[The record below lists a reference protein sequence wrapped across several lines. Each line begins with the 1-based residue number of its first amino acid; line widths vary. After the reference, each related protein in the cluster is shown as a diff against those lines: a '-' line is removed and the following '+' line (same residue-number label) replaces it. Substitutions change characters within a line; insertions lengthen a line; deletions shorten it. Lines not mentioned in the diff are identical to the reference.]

1 MPFMTSRKDQPADSP
16 VLSLSGS
23 FKSERAPCEDVH
35 TRLSTRAVA
44 VRSRCCQAT
53 FPHPRTEFVMN
64 ASINNDDAL
73 TLSSPLLG
81 LPAADAV
88 QDGFGYKLMAKR
100 AFSPRMLGKCW
111 KSGILRRFALRAC
124 GRLISPSSGAHD
136 GVLKQHLRR
145 SFLLLQMTVA
155 CLAFRSKPCGFVWL
169 TSGCVVAQICILAV
183 ALQQHA
189 RGLP

>member
-23 FKSERAPCEDVH
+23 FKNERAPCEDVH

-81 LPAADAV
+81 PPAADAV
-88 QDGFGYKLMAKR
+88 QDGFGYMQAHSSR
-100 AFSPRMLGKCW
+100 SNRVFSPGMLSKCW
-111 KSGILRRFALRAC
+111 KTGAFLRSAVRSVRPPVLVSHQGRKMAGFFVAAPTAL
-124 GRLISPSSGAHD
+124 IPSSAD
-136 GVLKQHLRR
+136 D
-145 SFLLLQMTVA
+145 A
-155 CLAFRSKPCGFVWL
+155 E
-169 TSGCVVAQICILAV
+169 
-183 ALQQHA
+183 
-189 RGLP
+189 